1 MNRYKVW
8 AGWIG
13 VCVNLNKSW
22 RSLLLPG
29 LEGGDSLFEGSVAL
43 DVGIVADSTSAV
55 SEEALVDAL
64 EGGVFLS
71 SGLLDSVLVV
81 LVVLVLG

>member
-1 MNRYKVW
+1 ML
-8 AGWIG
+8 
-13 VCVNLNKSW
+13 CVNLNKSL
-22 RSLLLPG
+22 RSLLLSG
-29 LEGGDSLFEGSVAL
+29 LEGGDSLFKGSVAL
-43 DVGIVADSTSAV
+43 DVGVIADGTSAV
-55 SEEALVDAL
+55 SEEALVNAL

>member
-1 MNRYKVW
+1 M
-8 AGWIG
+8 
-13 VCVNLNKSW
+13 CVNLNKSW
-22 RSLLLPG
+22 RSLLLSC

-43 DVGIVADSTSAV
+43 NVGVIADGASAV